1 MTLPELPKQNKKIEA
16 DFGVYLKNWLKKNP
30 LPDSCTI
37 ELKQTRTNS
46 FPFSD
51 VKNKQ
56 IAYAVKAKSDE
67 GVLIRIQ
74 GTDGQPDYAYFRNAP
89 VSYIIIRYPKQFSL
103 IDVDAFVHE
112 RDNCD
117 RKSLTAAR
125 ADLIGIMTYKIWG

>member
-1 MTLPELPKQNKKIEA
+1 MLPNLPKQNKKIEA

-37 ELKQTRTNS
+37 ELKQTKTNS
-46 FPFSD
+46 FPFI
-51 VKNKQ
+51 KIQPKQ
-56 IAYAVKAKSDE
+56 VAYAVKAKSDD

-89 VSYIIIRYPKQFSL
+89 VSYFIIRYPKQFSL
-103 IDVDAFVHE
+103 IDVDAFVFE

-117 RKSLTAAR
+117 RKSLTDVR
-125 ADLIGIMTYKIWG
+125 AEQIGITTYKIGG